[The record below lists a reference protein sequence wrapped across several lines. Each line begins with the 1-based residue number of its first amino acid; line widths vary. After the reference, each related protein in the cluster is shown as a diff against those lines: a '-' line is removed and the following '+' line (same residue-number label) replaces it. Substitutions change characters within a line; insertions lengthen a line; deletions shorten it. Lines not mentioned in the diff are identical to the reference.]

1 MAATKI
7 SAKTGKSDPVEI
19 NFDFGNTD
27 EDMVKKFTL
36 KIVCSY
42 ARANMK
48 VGIQDVIRT
57 GILADKTAGSIQK
70 EVDAYKFGVKKRG
83 KNKAEK
89 LADSFAALSDEEKAS
104 LLARLSK

>member
-1 MAATKI
+1 MPLTKV

-19 NFDFGNTD
+19 GFDFGD
-27 EDMVKKFTL
+27 DDKAMIDKFGL

-42 ARANMK
+42 AKANMK
-48 VGIQDVIRT
+48 VALQDVIRS
-57 GILADKTAGSIQK
+57 GITTKKSPADIQK
-70 EVDAYKFGVKKRG
+70 EVNAYKFGVKKRG

-89 LADSFAALSDEEKAS
+89 LADSFAALSSEEKAS